1 MSSCFRFKDA
11 VPVSSLSGVIYEYK
25 CPRCNSRYIGSTYR
39 NWEKIPEEHSHMS
52 ALTSKPPKGLQSF
65 APMLHAKGKCCIN
78 NSSDDFR
85 ITGKEKNR
93 YLTRLKESMFIKPF

>member
-11 VPVSSLSGVIYEYK
+11 IPGSLLSGVICECK

-39 NWEKIPEEHSHMS
+39 YWEKRLEEQLHISS
-52 ALTSKPPKGLQSF
+52 LTGKPLKGLQSF
-65 APMLHAKGKCCIN
+65 APMLHAKGKYCIK

-85 ITGKEKNR
+85 IIGKKKTG
-93 YLTRLKESMFIKPF
+93 I